1 MPSPALKRQ
10 LANAVLF
17 QLGWFACVLG
27 GNSLWLLVA
36 AGALLANGL
45 WISRSWAQARLIIY
59 VCLLGTLVDSLLLNA
74 GIFEFR
80 QEGILI
86 PLWLVL
92 LWALLATTLNHCLA
106 WTARPLWRAM
116 LLGAVG
122 GPMSYYAGQRL
133 GAVQFG
139 FGLWPTLALLAVIWA
154 GLFPALQW
162 LAGKLTPPQQER
174 TCL

>member
-1 MPSPALKRQ
+1 MLDLKL
-10 LANAVLF
+10 LANAGMF

-27 GNSLWLLVA
+27 GNSLWLLLP
-36 AGALLANGL
+36 AGVLLVNGL
-45 WISRSWAQARLIIY
+45 WISARWTEVRLIIC

-74 GIFEFR
+74 GVFEFR

-86 PLWLVL
+86 PFWLML
-92 LWALLATTLNHCLA
+92 LWALLATTLNHCLE
-106 WTARPLWRAM
+106 WTARPAWRAV

-122 GPMSYYAGQRL
+122 GPLSYYAGQRL

-139 FGLWPTLALLAVIWA
+139 FGLWPTLVLLAVLWA

-162 LAGKLTPPQQER
+162 LAGKQTAQLPLRE
-174 TCL
+174 